1 MGLVDLVALDI
12 DTPESIPDLGIYR
25 LGLHSIQILFAF
37 LTFCIIIP
45 VISIQGHYHGSSLAA
60 PNYTLVVTLVSIFVS
75 AALALFPLVKYRTH
89 LVPVRNFFLR
99 PRTAL
104 IFTCLLTFGWF
115 AAMVSMTAHANND
128 ENCTLDS
135 RLQKS
140 DRGYAGSWMKQCNS
154 AKAAAAFSWLSFFVW
169 LATAV
174 CNSILFWH
182 EKKVS
187 HEESRVAAV
196 AAVARNLDSN
206 SSYDEDAR
214 TIVDIELSDKEKKFD
229 TMSSTIS
236 HLHDKSTASSPSS
249 EAHPLPTAPPVNTDD
264 FSSSFVPNS
273 LPVNPHP
280 VPSYDTPRAIP
291 THLVSS
297 FNPHSNISSP
307 YSVHAPVAS
316 SPYYTQSPSPYATTA
331 YQQPYHHSPAP
342 YNIPAEQQ
350 SYSNSPSLYRDP
362 SLVYQ
367 PSQHNYHS
375 GQTYP
380 YN

>member
-25 LGLHSIQILFAF
+25 LGLHVIQICFAF

-60 PNYTLVVTLVSIFVS
+60 PNYTLAVTLVSISVS
-75 AALALFPLVKYRTH
+75 VALALFPLVKYRTC
-89 LVPVRNFFLR
+89 LIPVRNFFLR

-104 IFTCLLTFGWF
+104 IFTCFLTFGWF
-115 AAMVSMTAHANND
+115 AAMISMTAHANND
-128 ENCTLDS
+128 ENCTLNS
-135 RLQKS
+135 RLQKN
-140 DRGYAGSWMKQCNS
+140 DRSYAGSWMKQCNS

-187 HEESRVAAV
+187 HEESRVAAA
-196 AAVARNLDSN
+196 AAVARNLESD

-214 TIVDIELSDKEKKFD
+214 TIVNIELSDKEKKFD
-229 TMSSTIS
+229 SMSSTSSS
-236 HLHDKSTASSPSS
+236 HQHDKNTASSSPANV
-249 EAHPLPTAPPVNTDD
+249 AHPLPAAPPVYKND
-264 FSSSFVPNS
+264 FSFTS
-273 LPVNPHP
+273 LPMNPHP
-280 VPSYDTPRAIP
+280 VPSYDTPRTTP
-291 THLVSS
+291 TNLVSS
-297 FNPHSNISSP
+297 YNPHSNISSP
-307 YSVHAPVAS
+307 YSVNAPVTS
-316 SPYYTQSPSPYATTA
+316 PSPYYTQPQSPYATTA

-350 SYSNSPSLYRDP
+350 SYSPSLYRDP
-362 SLVYQ
+362 SLVYHQ
-367 PSQHNYHS
+367 PSQRSYHS